1 MTDNSKYQYTCKKVM
16 SDASENIGAPLTA
29 WSNQSGGETYYV
41 IFDGQV
47 YKNTYWVERWH
58 IPQRDNIPSYEN
70 AWIWVRTA
78 TNAEIEKH
86 GNPTQGT
93 VEPIPG
99 DVDILKPDAL
109 TEETYQEKGYKPN
122 GSGTNLAYTS
132 ARVCHSLYNQYET
145 DRTRPKVSAYIT
157 DWCQYDARLPAAL
170 DDSGKKEEDDKGG
183 PGRGFNLKDIPATDH
198 DRLIFNIS
206 GIHGNIGEK
215 SDRINLSAEGWNKQL
230 KPGDPPII
238 TDWRQYDTR
247 SPAALDDSGKE
258 EDKDGPGRGFNL
270 EDIPATAYDRLVFS
284 FLGIYGDTGKKSDRI
299 NLSAEGW
306 NKQLKPGDPP
316 ITFGHIVPVD
326 PYGDLGTTRNVGLPA
341 EDKRDA
347 GPNTFLQFYNQQ
359 AASGLLGG
367 LRNLQQKAKLAGHRL
382 ELAFSIGGWSM
393 SGYFSPMLKDNTQR
407 ETFIN
412 SIVDF
417 FQRFP
422 MFTAVDIDWEYPGA
436 AGEEGNEFDP
446 INDGPNYAILIKELR
461 QALDRAFGTSA
472 RKQITIASSAVVGK
486 LKKSNIKE
494 LIRNGLDNIFVMTYD
509 FFGNGWA
516 EHIGHHTNLY
526 SPYYASDDPD
536 RLYDI
541 SSDEAIKYLIEVEGV
556 PPGKIHLGFANYGRS
571 CIGANLE
578 TRQYNRNPDNPAPA
592 LGTMENGAPEFFCL
606 LNNQFDCEQQLAWA
620 KNGFKLMTDTA
631 TDADF
636 LYNSTGGHF
645 ISLDTPRTV
654 FKKGIYATE
663 HKLGGIFS
671 WSGDQDCG
679 LLANAAREGTGY
691 IPIKGK
697 EKIDMGPLYNRGE
710 LIELPDV
717 NSGKK

>member
-58 IPQRDNIPSYEN
+58 IPQRDNTPSYEN
-70 AWIWVRTA
+70 AWSWVRAATA
-78 TNAEIEKH
+78 EEIAKH
-86 GNPTQGT
+86 GNPKEGT
-93 VEPIPG
+93 VKPIPG
-99 DVDILKPDAL
+99 DVAILKPDAL
-109 TEETYQEKGYKPN
+109 TEKTYQEKGYKPD

-157 DWCQYDARLPAAL
+157 DWCQYDARLPPASK
-170 DDSGKKEEDDKGG
+170 DSDENEND
-183 PGRGFNLKDIPATDH
+183 PGRGFNLA
-198 DRLIFNIS
+198 
-206 GIHGNIGEK
+206 
-215 SDRINLSAEGWNKQL
+215 
-230 KPGDPPII
+230 
-238 TDWRQYDTR
+238 
-247 SPAALDDSGKE
+247 
-258 EDKDGPGRGFNL
+258 
-270 EDIPATAYDRLVFS
+270 DIPATAYDRLVFS
-284 FLGIYGDTGKKSDRI
+284 FLGIYGDKGSKKDRI

-306 NKQLKPGDPP
+306 NKQLRPEDPP

-326 PYGDLGTTRNVGLPA
+326 PYGDLGTTRNVGLPK
-341 EDKRDA
+341 EDTRDA
-347 GPNTFLQFYNQQ
+347 GPNTFLPFYNQQ

-367 LRNLQQKAKLAGHRL
+367 LRNLQQQAKLAGHRL

-393 SGYFSPMLKDNTQR
+393 SGYFSPMLKDDAQR
-407 ETFIN
+407 KTFID

-436 AGEEGNEFDP
+436 AGEVGNEFDP
-446 INDGPNYAILIKELR
+446 ENDGPNYAILIKELR
-461 QALDRAFGTSA
+461 QALDCAFGTSA

-494 LIRNGLDNIFVMTYD
+494 LIHNGLDNIFVMTYD

-516 EHIGHHTNLY
+516 KHIGHHTNLY
-526 SPYYASDDPD
+526 SAPYASDDPNRD
-536 RLYDI
+536 YDI

-571 CIGANLE
+571 CIGANLK

-679 LLANAAREGTGY
+679 LLANAAREGAGY

-710 LIELPDV
+710 LVELPDV
-717 NSGKK
+717 NSRKK

>member
-1 MTDNSKYQYTCKKVM
+1 MTDNRKYQYTCKKAM

-58 IPQRDNIPSYEN
+58 IPERNNIPSYEN
-70 AWIWVRTA
+70 AWLWVREATA
-78 TNAEIEKH
+78 EEIANH
-86 GNPTQGT
+86 GNPKEGT

-99 DVDILKPDAL
+99 DVAILKPDAI
-109 TEETYQEKGYKPN
+109 TEQTYQEKGYKPD
-122 GSGTNLAYTS
+122 GSGTNLSYTS
-132 ARVCHSLYNQYET
+132 ARVCHSLYNPYET
-145 DRTRPKVSAYIT
+145 DKTRPKVSAYIT
-157 DWCQYDARLPAAL
+157 DWCQYDARLPSNK
-170 DDSGKKEEDDKGG
+170 DKDED
-183 PGRGFNLKDIPATDH
+183 
-198 DRLIFNIS
+198 
-206 GIHGNIGEK
+206 
-215 SDRINLSAEGWNKQL
+215 
-230 KPGDPPII
+230 
-238 TDWRQYDTR
+238 
-247 SPAALDDSGKE
+247 
-258 EDKDGPGRGFNL
+258 DGPGRGFNL
-270 EDIPATAYDRLVFS
+270 ADIPPTAYDRLVFS
-284 FLGIYGDTGKKSDRI
+284 FLGIYGDKGEKSEKI

-306 NKQLKPGDPP
+306 NKQLKPEDPP
-316 ITFGHIVPVD
+316 ITSGHIVPVD
-326 PYGDLGTTRNVGLPA
+326 PYGDLGTTRNVGLPE

-347 GPNTFLQFYNQQ
+347 GPNTFLQYYNQQ

-367 LRNLQQKAKLAGHRL
+367 LRSLQQQAKLAGHRL

-393 SGYFSPMLKDNTQR
+393 SGYFSPMLKDTVQR
-407 ETFIN
+407 KTFIG
-412 SIVDF
+412 SIVDL

-422 MFTAVDIDWEYPGA
+422 MFTAVDIDWEYPGTTGA
-436 AGEEGNEFDP
+436 DGNEYDE

-472 RKQITIASSAVVGK
+472 KKQITIASSAVVGK

-516 EHIGHHTNLY
+516 EYIGHHTNLY
-526 SPYYASDDPD
+526 SPDYASEDPD
-536 RLYDI
+536 RLYDL
-541 SSDEAIKYLIEVEGV
+541 SADEAIKYLIEVEGV

-571 CIGANLE
+571 CVGADLK
-578 TRQYNRNPDNPAPA
+578 TRLYNRNGQA

-645 ISLDTPRTV
+645 ISLDTPHTV
-654 FKKGIYATE
+654 FKKGIYAAE

-679 LLANAAREGTGY
+679 LLANAAREGAGY

-710 LIELPDV
+710 LVELPDV
-717 NSGKK
+717 NKK

>member
-16 SDASENIGAPLTA
+16 SDASENIGAPLAA

-78 TNAEIEKH
+78 TNAEIEEH

-109 TEETYQEKGYKPN
+109 TEETYREKGYNPN

-170 DDSGKKEEDDKGG
+170 NDSGGDD
-183 PGRGFNLKDIPATDH
+183 
-198 DRLIFNIS
+198 
-206 GIHGNIGEK
+206 
-215 SDRINLSAEGWNKQL
+215 
-230 KPGDPPII
+230 
-238 TDWRQYDTR
+238 
-247 SPAALDDSGKE
+247 
-258 EDKDGPGRGFNL
+258 DKDGPGRGFNL

-284 FLGIYGDTGKKSDRI
+284 FLGIYGDKGKKSDRI

-393 SGYFSPMLKDNTQR
+393 SGYFSPMLKDDTQR

-436 AGEEGNEFDP
+436 SGEEGNEFDP
-446 INDGPNYAILIKELR
+446 INDGPNYATLIKELR

-541 SSDEAIKYLIEVEGV
+541 SADEAIKYLIEVEGV

-578 TRQYNRNPDNPAPA
+578 TRQYNRNPNNPTPA

-636 LYNSTGGHF
+636 LYNNTGGHF

-679 LLANAAREGTGY
+679 LLANAAREGAGY

>member
-58 IPQRDNIPSYEN
+58 IPQRDNTPSYEN
-70 AWIWVRTA
+70 AWSWVRAATA
-78 TNAEIEKH
+78 EEIAKH
-86 GNPTQGT
+86 GNPKEST
-93 VEPIPG
+93 VKPIPG
-99 DVDILKPDAL
+99 DVAILKPDAL
-109 TEETYQEKGYKPN
+109 TEETYQKEGYKPD

-157 DWCQYDARLPAAL
+157 DWCQYDARLPPASK
-170 DDSGKKEEDDKGG
+170 DSDK
-183 PGRGFNLKDIPATDH
+183 N
-198 DRLIFNIS
+198 
-206 GIHGNIGEK
+206 E
-215 SDRINLSAEGWNKQL
+215 
-230 KPGDPPII
+230 
-238 TDWRQYDTR
+238 
-247 SPAALDDSGKE
+247 
-258 EDKDGPGRGFNL
+258 DGPGRGFNL
-270 EDIPATAYDRLVFS
+270 ADIPATAYDRLVFS
-284 FLGIYGDTGKKSDRI
+284 FLGIYGDKGSKKDRI

-306 NKQLKPGDPP
+306 NKQLRPEDPP

-326 PYGDLGTTRNVGLPA
+326 PYGDLGTTRNVGLPK
-341 EDKRDA
+341 EDTRDA
-347 GPNTFLQFYNQQ
+347 GPNTFLPFYNQQ

-367 LRNLQQKAKLAGHRL
+367 LRNLQQQAKLAGHRL

-393 SGYFSPMLKDNTQR
+393 SGYFSPMLKDDAQR
-407 ETFIN
+407 KTFID

-436 AGEEGNEFDP
+436 AGEVGNEFDP
-446 INDGPNYAILIKELR
+446 ENDGPNYAILIKELR
-461 QALDRAFGTSA
+461 QALDRTFGTSA

-486 LKKSNIKE
+486 LKKSNIKG
-494 LIRNGLDNIFVMTYD
+494 LIHNGLDNIFVMTYD

-516 EHIGHHTNLY
+516 KHIGHHTNLY
-526 SPYYASDDPD
+526 SAPYASDDPNRD
-536 RLYDI
+536 YDI

-571 CIGANLE
+571 CIGADLK

-679 LLANAAREGTGY
+679 LLANAAREGAGY

-710 LIELPDV
+710 LVELPDV
-717 NSGKK
+717 NSRKK

>member
-1 MTDNSKYQYTCKKVM
+1 MTDNSKYQYTCKKMM

-109 TEETYQEKGYKPN
+109 TEETYQEKGYKPD

-157 DWCQYDARLPAAL
+157 DWCQYDARLPAAS
-170 DDSGKKEEDDKGG
+170 DDSGEEDD
-183 PGRGFNLKDIPATDH
+183 
-198 DRLIFNIS
+198 
-206 GIHGNIGEK
+206 
-215 SDRINLSAEGWNKQL
+215 
-230 KPGDPPII
+230 
-238 TDWRQYDTR
+238 
-247 SPAALDDSGKE
+247 
-258 EDKDGPGRGFNL
+258 DKDGPGRGFNL

-316 ITFGHIVPVD
+316 ITSGHIVPVD

-461 QALDRAFGTSA
+461 QALDLAFGTSA

>member
-58 IPQRDNIPSYEN
+58 IPQRDNTPSYEN
-70 AWIWVRTA
+70 AWSWVRAATA
-78 TNAEIEKH
+78 EEIAKH
-86 GNPTQGT
+86 GNPKEST
-93 VEPIPG
+93 VKPIPG
-99 DVDILKPDAL
+99 DVAILKPDAL
-109 TEETYQEKGYKPN
+109 TEETYQKEGYKPD

-157 DWCQYDARLPAAL
+157 DWCQYDARLPPASK
-170 DDSGKKEEDDKGG
+170 DSDK
-183 PGRGFNLKDIPATDH
+183 N
-198 DRLIFNIS
+198 
-206 GIHGNIGEK
+206 E
-215 SDRINLSAEGWNKQL
+215 
-230 KPGDPPII
+230 
-238 TDWRQYDTR
+238 
-247 SPAALDDSGKE
+247 
-258 EDKDGPGRGFNL
+258 DGPGRGFNL
-270 EDIPATAYDRLVFS
+270 ADIPATAYDRLVFS
-284 FLGIYGDTGKKSDRI
+284 FLGIYGDKGSKKDRI

-306 NKQLKPGDPP
+306 NKQLRPEDPP

-326 PYGDLGTTRNVGLPA
+326 PYGDLGTTRNVGLPK
-341 EDKRDA
+341 EDTRDA
-347 GPNTFLQFYNQQ
+347 GPNTFLPFYNQQ

-367 LRNLQQKAKLAGHRL
+367 LRNLQQQAKLAGHRL

-393 SGYFSPMLKDNTQR
+393 SGYFSPMLKDDAQR
-407 ETFIN
+407 KTFID

-436 AGEEGNEFDP
+436 AGEVGNEFDP
-446 INDGPNYAILIKELR
+446 ENDGPNYAILIKKLR
-461 QALDRAFGTSA
+461 QALDCAFGTSA

-494 LIRNGLDNIFVMTYD
+494 LIHNGLDNIFVMTYD

-516 EHIGHHTNLY
+516 KHIGHHTNLY
-526 SPYYASDDPD
+526 SAPYASDDPNRD
-536 RLYDI
+536 YDI

-571 CIGANLE
+571 CIGADLK
-578 TRQYNRNPDNPAPA
+578 TRQYNRNPANPAPA

-679 LLANAAREGTGY
+679 LLANAAREGAGY

-710 LIELPDV
+710 LVELPDV
-717 NSGKK
+717 NSRKK